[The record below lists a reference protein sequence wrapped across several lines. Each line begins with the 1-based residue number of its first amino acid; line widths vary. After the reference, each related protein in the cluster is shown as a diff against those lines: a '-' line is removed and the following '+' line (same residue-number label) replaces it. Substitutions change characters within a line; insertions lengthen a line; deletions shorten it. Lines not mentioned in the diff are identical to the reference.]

1 MSRVCSVTAL
11 DRDFRLKWILEF
23 TQIHT
28 MKSIACAGT
37 ISAKGELLL
46 DEPLPKNQPSRVQ
59 IVILFPESPESA
71 ALTPAQW
78 NKTVANNPSFAFLN
92 DPEED
97 IYTLE
102 DGIAVSYEG

>member
-1 MSRVCSVTAL
+1 
-11 DRDFRLKWILEF
+11 
-23 TQIHT
+23 

-37 ISAKGELLL
+37 ISANGELLL
-46 DEPLPKNQPSRVQ
+46 DEPLPQNQPSRVQ
-59 IVILFPESPESA
+59 IVILFPESSESPD
-71 ALTPAQW
+71 LTPTQW
-78 NKTVANNPSFAFLN
+78 NKIAANNPSFAFLH

>member
-1 MSRVCSVTAL
+1 
-11 DRDFRLKWILEF
+11 
-23 TQIHT
+23 
-28 MKSIACAGT
+28 MKSIACGGT
-37 ISAKGELLL
+37 ISEDGELLL
-46 DEPLPKNQPSRVQ
+46 DEPLPQNQPSRVQ

-71 ALTPAQW
+71 DLTPVHW
-78 NKTVANNPSFAFLN
+78 NKIVANNPSFAFLH

>member
-1 MSRVCSVTAL
+1 
-11 DRDFRLKWILEF
+11 
-23 TQIHT
+23 

-46 DEPLPKNQPSRVQ
+46 DEPLPQNQAGRVQ
-59 IVILFPESPESA
+59 IVILFPEAPELA
-71 ALTPAQW
+71 DITPTQW
-78 NKTVANNPSFAFLN
+78 NKTVANNPSFAFLH